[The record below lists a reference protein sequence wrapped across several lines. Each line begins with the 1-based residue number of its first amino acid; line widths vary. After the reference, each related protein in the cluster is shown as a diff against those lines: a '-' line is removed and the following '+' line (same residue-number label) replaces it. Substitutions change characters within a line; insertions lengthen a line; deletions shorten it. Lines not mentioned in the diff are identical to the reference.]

1 MTQDLSSVPQWG
13 GALAV
18 AGSGS
23 QNPKY
28 ARLLGAASLRSVVA
42 ADDAMV
48 VVRCNSP
55 IWLHASVGIQL
66 MQKS

>member
-1 MTQDLSSVPQWG
+1 MTQDSSSVPRWD

-18 AGSGS
+18 EGSGS
-23 QNPKY
+23 QNPNY
-28 ARLLGAASLRSVVA
+28 ARLLGAVSLRSVVA
-42 ADDAMV
+42 ADDVMV

-55 IWLHASVGIQL
+55 IWLHASAGIQL